1 MILIASATSL
11 GWRID
16 QSTSGSPTWRI
27 LLARGPTTERGLVG
41 STPTSIDD
49 LSSIRPGNATEI
61 KKECEPRLR
70 GCRHCDFEL
79 DPWPAHRLYDIG
91 KFRVT
96 IALLLRGFCDRSY
109 AQPDEQ

>member
-41 STPTSIDD
+41 STRTSIDD
-49 LSSIRPGNATEI
+49 PSSIRPGNATEI
-61 KKECEPRLR
+61 KKERSR
-70 GCRHCDFEL
+70 GSEGAGTVTSSGIPGC
-79 DPWPAHRLYDIG
+79 IG
-91 KFRVT
+91 FT
-96 IALLLRGFCDRSY
+96 TLGSS
-109 AQPDEQ
+109 E